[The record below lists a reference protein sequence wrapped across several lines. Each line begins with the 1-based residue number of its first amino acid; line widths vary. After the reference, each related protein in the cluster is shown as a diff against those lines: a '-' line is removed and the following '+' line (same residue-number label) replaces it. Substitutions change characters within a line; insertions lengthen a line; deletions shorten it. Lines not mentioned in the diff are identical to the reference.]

1 MISFKIY
8 KPTIRVYY
16 RDISTCDLSLPHDT
30 GRPVSEERLRAIGIK
45 FWKFTSSGEE
55 GNAKFRTLGEE
66 LGFGAKGSSQRYFG
80 GFDQVQVGDILKDVK
95 PAIGFFSQDVL
106 ALVDALFLV
115 KKGDC
120 YFDFKDPETNYYIR
134 VLVGPGEIYFIPQGT
149 IMQAYPIAN
158 LDTDTEH
165 NISIDELYKTTEP
178 LEKQPSLVHGRDL
191 RSEPIRI
198 AYVANIGAV

>member
-8 KPTIRVYY
+8 RPTIRVYY

-45 FWKFTSSGEE
+45 FWKFTGSGEE
-55 GNAKFRTLGEE
+55 CNAKFRALGEE
-66 LGFGAKGSSQRYFG
+66 MGFGVKGSSQRYFR
-80 GFDQVQVGDILKDVK
+80 GFDQVQVGDIPKDIK
-95 PAIGFFSQDVL
+95 PAIEFFSQDVL

-115 KKGDC
+115 EKGDC
-120 YFDFKDPETNYYIR
+120 YFDFKGPDSGLPEALKPLSNFAPVDPEANYYIR

-149 IMQAYPIAN
+149 IMQAYPMAN

-165 NISIDELYKTTEP
+165 DISIDELYKV
-178 LEKQPSLVHGRDL
+178 LSSSVRAQRQ
-191 RSEPIRI
+191 
-198 AYVANIGAV
+198 